1 MERIERWLESIT
13 HSMDMN
19 QSKLGETVKDRRARC
34 AAVHGVTVGHD
45 LVTEQ
50 QQQSLQTRSLCLSLL
65 ILLAFSLHC
74 HQSDHKHKSNHCY
87 ISFLLLL

>member
-19 QSKLGETVKDRRARC
+19 QSKLGETVKDRRAQC

-45 LVTEQ
+45 LATEQ
-50 QQQSLQTRSLCLSLL
+50 QQSLKIRSLCLSLL
-65 ILLAFSLHC
+65 ILC